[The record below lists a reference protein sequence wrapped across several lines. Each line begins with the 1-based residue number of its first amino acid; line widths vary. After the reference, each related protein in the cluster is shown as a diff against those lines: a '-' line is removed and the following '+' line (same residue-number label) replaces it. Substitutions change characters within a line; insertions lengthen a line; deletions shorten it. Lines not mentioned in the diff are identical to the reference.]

1 MVAILSFSVDG
12 IRGALPLDDS
22 MFLARMV
29 GLTPLPDDRS
39 GVIGGVNLH
48 GSIIP
53 VFSFRRLFDLSDRS
67 PLITDNLIITRTGLS
82 EVALWVDETFVV
94 QDGEVLPD
102 ISPIPAY
109 GQPMI
114 PGISILPDGLVI
126 IHDLQLFLG
135 HTRTSDSISVS
146 AYIKEQFP
154 VTTSVVNPSV
164 GEDYQDSE
172 YIRFILS
179 ERAKELAKPEEK
191 PQEVSSIEVL
201 KFQLLYREYA
211 VELKL
216 VRESVLSKE
225 ITPVP
230 GTPEYVIGVLPVRGE
245 IIPLIDLRVLLKIPD
260 TGLTDLNQVIIL
272 TDGVITF
279 GILADQI
286 TGIIAIP
293 RDQISPVDPVQARGK
308 PEYILGVGMNDLVII
323 NAAKILADSDM
334 IVDDSGDHL
343 VKSASYSQEQ

>member
-1 MVAILSFSVDG
+1 MIASLSFSVDG
-12 IRGALPLDDS
+12 IRGALPLDDT
-22 MFLARMV
+22 MFLVRMV
-29 GLTPLPDDRS
+29 ELTSLPDDRF
-39 GVIGGVNLH
+39 GVIGGINLH

-53 VFSFRRLFDLSDRS
+53 VYSFRRLFGLPDRP
-67 PLITDNLIITRTGLS
+67 PLITDYLIVTRTGLS

-102 ISPIPAY
+102 ISTIPAN
-109 GQPMI
+109 GQPCT
-114 PGISILPDGLVI
+114 PGLLILPDGLVI
-126 IHDLQLFLG
+126 IHDLRLFLG
-135 HTRTSDSISVS
+135 HEKTSDSVSVS
-146 AYIKEQFP
+146 AHIKEKYP
-154 VTTSVVNPSV
+154 TTTSEVNHSV
-164 GEDYQDSE
+164 GTDFQDPDH
-172 YIRFILS
+172 IRFILS

-201 KFQLLYREYA
+201 KFQLLYHEYA

-216 VRESVLSKE
+216 VRESVLSRE
-225 ITPVP
+225 ITQVP

-272 TDGVITF
+272 TDGIITF

-293 RDQISPVDPVQARGK
+293 RDQISPVNPDQARGK
-308 PEYILGVGMNDLVII
+308 PEYILGIGINDLVII

-334 IVDDSGDHL
+334 IVDDSGEHL
-343 VKSASYSQEQ
+343 VKSASYS